1 MEAGRRT
8 MKSHFK
14 VNNGTLSRCQF
25 NRTKRKK
32 TWFMPSEN
40 SQSNKK
46 TKVVNS
52 LTHFFLPL
60 KINWTIRINLQMS
73 IIF

>member
-25 NRTKRKK
+25 NRTKKD
-32 TWFMPSEN
+32 
-40 SQSNKK
+40 
-46 TKVVNS
+46 
-52 LTHFFLPL
+52 
-60 KINWTIRINLQMS
+60 MS
-73 IIF
+73 AIKHIH